1 VLTAPVRL
9 RQEGNARHGS
19 FYDMALGAADAV
31 DAVEWMLAVFYCRRW
46 IIFTLLARMRMRMA
60 GMDPRRFSQPITTDL
75 IALSFASWLYF
86 SSYFNLPSF
95 CFSFTAQHFDYVA
108 AFLHH
113 NTHKY
118 L

>member
-31 DAVEWMLAVFYCRRW
+31 EWMLAVFYCRRW
-46 IIFTLLARMRMRMA
+46 IIFTLLARMRMA
-60 GMDPRRFSQPITTDL
+60 GMDPWRFSQPITTDL

-86 SSYFNLPSF
+86 SSYFSLPSL
-95 CFSFTAQHFDYVA
+95 CISFSAQHFDYVA